1 MGGLVSMCVGCAAAG
16 IKLALAGVRDGP
28 ADSWSVG
35 EIKGPASSAQ
45 WPGLGWAGLGFLV
58 FGIQTWQSAWCEL
71 DGLEWKLILYHYGY
85 SIHWMPVPK
94 KKNAERV

>member
-35 EIKGPASSAQ
+35 ERKGPASSAQ
-45 WPGLGWAGLGFLV
+45 WPGLGWAGLSWAF
-58 FGIQTWQSAWCEL
+58 WCL
-71 DGLEWKLILYHYGY
+71 AFRRGKAHGV
-85 SIHWMPVPK
+85 SWMGWSG
-94 KKNAERV
+94 N